1 MSRIILEQLRKDA
14 LDGKLMERTRITDL
28 KTAVVEFLKEK
39 FLEPGISF
47 HTVRTY
53 YSDLVGFIHYSAH
66 KLDRVADGELMSIPL
81 DDMSRHF
88 ISAYLIQV
96 KELPRYAGTEREDR
110 CTLSEH
116 TILKKYRSLRAF
128 FSWLSNEE
136 ILDFNPMSKVKP
148 PAVGDTMV
156 SVWPFECLV
165 KFLES
170 FDRADFRGERDYL
183 IAITLIDTA
192 LRVGEIAGIRDS
204 DIDWDG
210 NIIKVYGKKK
220 DRHVVFSKNLAGELH
235 KWIRR
240 KNEFALQLKRNLL
253 SRRTYETM
261 DTTITFPALGLNG
274 CRWGPLTANA
284 ISHMISE
291 HAEMAGVP
299 AGLKKGPHSLR
310 HTAATHLAR
319 EGVNSF
325 KLQRFLGHSR
335 VTTSEIYTRIDHQD
349 IANELNQKGLLGD
362 LLSKV
367 KEKRKPSLDD
377 VLAGRIK
384 SSNILIQSK

>member
-14 LDGKLMERTRITDL
+14 LDGKLMERSKITDL

-39 FLEPGISF
+39 FLEPGISY

-53 YSDLVGFIHYSAH
+53 YSDLVGFIQYSAH
-66 KLDRVADGELMSIPL
+66 KLDRVVDGELMSIPL
-81 DDMSRHF
+81 DGMSKHF
-88 ISAYLIQV
+88 ISSYLIQV

-116 TILKKYRSLRAF
+116 TVLKKYRSLRAF
-128 FSWLSNEE
+128 FGWLSNEE

-156 SVWPFECLV
+156 SVWPVECLV

-170 FDRADFRGERDYL
+170 FDRADIRGERDYL

-192 LRVGEIAGIRDS
+192 LRVGELAGIRDS

-220 DRHVVFSKNLAGELH
+220 DRHVVFSKNLAEELH
-235 KWIRR
+235 KWLRR
-240 KNEFALQLKRNLL
+240 KNDFAAQLKRNLL
-253 SRRTYETM
+253 SKRTYETI
-261 DTTITFPALGLNG
+261 DTTITFPAMGLNG
-274 CRWGPLTANA
+274 YRWGPLTANA
-284 ISHMISE
+284 ISHMIAE
-291 HAEMAGVP
+291 HAELAGVS

-310 HTAATHLAR
+310 HYGER
-319 EGVNSF
+319 YKMV
-325 KLQRFLGHSR
+325 
-335 VTTSEIYTRIDHQD
+335 
-349 IANELNQKGLLGD
+349 
-362 LLSKV
+362 
-367 KEKRKPSLDD
+367 
-377 VLAGRIK
+377 
-384 SSNILIQSK
+384 SNFI